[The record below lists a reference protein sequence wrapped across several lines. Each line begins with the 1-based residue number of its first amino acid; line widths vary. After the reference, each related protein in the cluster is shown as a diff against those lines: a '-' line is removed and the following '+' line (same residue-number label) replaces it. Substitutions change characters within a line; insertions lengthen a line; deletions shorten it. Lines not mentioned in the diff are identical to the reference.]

1 VFTRID
7 VQPVLVMLLNN
18 LFSAFKMPES
28 EENQYLMKC
37 VMRVIMFVGP
47 EVRKQIPATSA

>member
-1 VFTRID
+1 
-7 VQPVLVMLLNN
+7 MLLNN